1 MSELD
6 KWTLERI
13 RYLLEPSSKIIDEME
28 HDDPAELVCDP
39 VEMECKNSSEMECKQ
54 VLRDI
59 LNQYELPDLLDLRDH
74 LEGLKEIRDDVRDEF
89 CNEMDD

>member
-1 MSELD
+1 
-6 KWTLERI
+6 
-13 RYLLEPSSKIIDEME
+13 
-28 HDDPAELVCDP
+28 
-39 VEMECKNSSEMECKQ
+39 MECKQ

-89 CNEMDD
+89 CNEFCNEMKELNG

>member
-13 RYLLEPSSKIIDEME
+13 RYLLEPSNRIVDEME

-39 VEMECKNSSEMECKQ
+39 VEDSSEMEYKQ
-54 VLRDI
+54 VLHDI
-59 LNQYELPDLLDLRDH
+59 LDQYELTDLIDLRDH
-74 LEGLKEIRDDVRDEF
+74 LEGLKEIRDDVCDEF
-89 CNEMDD
+89 CNEFCNEIDD